1 MADEFDCVIIGGGPA
16 GLSAAL
22 NLARSRST
30 VLVIDSNRPRN
41 APTLF
46 SHGFITRDGI
56 PPNELR
62 KLARAE
68 LDGYPEAEFA
78 QRSTVTLVERDRED
92 GHPFSVQ
99 FSAGAR
105 SRSVVGRTV
114 LLASGLRETLPD
126 IPSVRGYY
134 GMSLFSCVACD
145 GYERTDQPLA
155 LIGETDDLYDRALL
169 IARWSKNL
177 TVFTNGVAHL
187 SDRHASTLS
196 DIGIR
201 IDRRAI
207 RDVEGLRGSLTAVR
221 LADGDRVKVTGGFIR
236 PLWHPAL
243 EFIRPLDRESLGFD
257 ADGHLV
263 TDRDGRTSV
272 DGLYAC
278 GDIAA
283 PGPQQLIVAAGAGAR
298 TAAIITHDLL
308 GITTSH

>member
-1 MADEFDCVIIGGGPA
+1 MADEFDCVIVGGGPA

-68 LDGYPEAEFA
+68 LDGYPEVEFA
-78 QRSTVTLVERDRED
+78 QRSAVTLVARDRED
-92 GHPFSVQ
+92 EHPFSVQ
-99 FSAGAR
+99 FSAGTW
-105 SRSVVGRTV
+105 SRTVAGRTV
-114 LLASGLRETLPD
+114 LLATGLRETLPA

-196 DIGIR
+196 DNGIR
-201 IDRRAI
+201 VDRREI
-207 RDVEGLRGSLTAVR
+207 HDVEGSHGSLAAVR
-221 LADGDRVKVTGGFIR
+221 LADGDRVAVTGGFIR
-236 PLWHPAL
+236 PVWHPAL
-243 EFIRPLDRESLGFD
+243 EFLRPIDRESLTFD

-272 DGLYAC
+272 DGLYAS
-278 GDIAA
+278 GDVAA